1 MLTSRTEVW
10 GYLKA
15 ELFLFI
21 GFIYWNIYLW
31 LFGPLWEQTSPEWT
45 VHQFSSVCLS
55 GFHVLSALSP
65 HMLSPRDPVVF
76 LKLEPHGLD

>member
-1 MLTSRTEVW
+1 MLTSKTEVC

-15 ELFLFI
+15 ELFLFT

-55 GFHVLSALSP
+55 GVHVLSALSP